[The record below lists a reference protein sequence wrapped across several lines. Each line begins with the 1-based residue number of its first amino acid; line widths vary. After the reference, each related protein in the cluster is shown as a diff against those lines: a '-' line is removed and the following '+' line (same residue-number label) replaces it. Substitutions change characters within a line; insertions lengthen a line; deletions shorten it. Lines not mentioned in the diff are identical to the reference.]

1 MVRHELAAASKYI
14 KLMFCREYVLAYW
27 PIDPA
32 PPALQLMSMHRKL
45 VSQEREAKEKE
56 SNGGPRMGSEVAQ
69 RA

>member
-1 MVRHELAAASKYI
+1 MVCYEVAAATKYTE
-14 KLMFCREYVLAYW
+14 LTCCREYVLAYW

-69 RA
+69 RV